1 MIAEHDSDGAGQ
13 AMREHIQQFRESIFR
28 RLSHN

>member
-1 MIAEHDSDGAGQ
+1 MIAEHDLDGAGQ